1 MAVLLPE
8 SLPLGFRFRPTDEE
22 LVNHYL
28 KGKIN
33 GRINSE
39 VVVIPDV
46 DVCKCEPWD
55 LPEKS
60 VIRSDDPEWFFISPR
75 DRKYP
80 AGHRANRATEAGYWK
95 ATGKDRMIKTKPP
108 APILIGMKKTL
119 VFYRGRAPNGVRT
132 NWIIHEYRTSES
144 EFDSGEQ
151 GSFVL
156 CRLFKKPEAKSASSN
171 VDGVERNVG
180 KMESSCL
187 SPTPIRPSPGET
199 QHGTDTS
206 EEFHLTHELP
216 EPDMQENLQT
226 LVNTSDTQS
235 TGTESWLAKG
245 GDSAM
250 TYALRPEE
258 NHFNGNG
265 APVISNHVADVGSQF
280 LGPEYEQ
287 LDLDDFPHV
296 SSQMPLSKEYSIC
309 DIVDQK
315 VGSQF
320 LGPEYEQLD
329 VDDFPHVSSQML
341 LSKEYSICDIVDQ
354 KVGSQFL
361 GPEYEQLDVDDFPH
375 VSSQML
381 LSKEYSICDIVD
393 QKVGSQFLG
402 PEYEQLDVDD
412 FPHVSSQMP
421 LSKEYSICD
430 IVDQKVGSQF
440 LGPEYEQLDLDD
452 FPHVSSQM
460 PLSKEYS
467 ICDMVDQGLHE
478 DMLEICSLEVS
489 VSDFLDELLPNQ
501 DGDSLDL
508 SDTQRDSVPG
518 VVSDN
523 HICVIERVSPWD
535 SASGKES
542 GSGSD
547 ADTVAAI
554 IQDGLEFDAS
564 VCFSE
569 SASLPSGSSD
579 TENDRVTTLNQV
591 NLLLEEA
598 TAGLPLRNQSL
609 RQHVS
614 SMGSAA
620 NFWDREST
628 RKLEFIKDGFSNYLF
643 NNTER
648 PTCQAGTSETG
659 IEIRTRQ
666 HLPAL
671 DNLMAEQG
679 LAFRRLLLQKII
691 HSGSMS
697 STDSELSG
705 KTDDNETDSELSSKK
720 DDNEVKSVITEA
732 GECAEH
738 QIPEDTEVA
747 GSILLDD
754 VDSTSD
760 HDDIDTTSTEARTA
774 FSEISHESKSVLRQ
788 RTRGSHENSDKLESL
803 SLHLETPGTGSVS
816 VTRMIVVLLAVLLI
830 CVVISWYLSA

>member
-55 LPEKS
+55 LPDKS
-60 VIRSDDPEWFFISPR
+60 VIRSDDPEWFFFSPR

-80 AGHRANRATEAGYWK
+80 TGHRANRATEAGYWK
-95 ATGKDRMIKTKPP
+95 ATGRDRMIKTKPP
-108 APILIGMKKTL
+108 GAILIGMKKTL
-119 VFYRGRAPNGVRT
+119 VFYRGRAPHGVRT
-132 NWIIHEYRTSES
+132 NWIMHEYRTSES

-156 CRLFKKPEAKSASSN
+156 CRLFKKPEDKSASSN

-187 SPTPIRPSPGET
+187 SPTPVRPAPGET
-199 QHGTDTS
+199 QHGTGTLQ
-206 EEFHLTHELP
+206 EFHLIQELP

-235 TGTESWLAKG
+235 TGIESWLAKG
-245 GDSAM
+245 GDCAM
-250 TYALRPEE
+250 TYALGPEE
-258 NHFNGNG
+258 SHFNGNG
-265 APVISNHVADVGSQF
+265 APVISNHAADISAEVASQF

-309 DIVDQK
+309 DIVDQ
-315 VGSQF
+315 
-320 LGPEYEQLD
+320 
-329 VDDFPHVSSQML
+329 
-341 LSKEYSICDIVDQ
+341 
-354 KVGSQFL
+354 
-361 GPEYEQLDVDDFPH
+361 
-375 VSSQML
+375 
-381 LSKEYSICDIVD
+381 
-393 QKVGSQFLG
+393 
-402 PEYEQLDVDD
+402 
-412 FPHVSSQMP
+412 
-421 LSKEYSICD
+421 
-430 IVDQKVGSQF
+430 
-440 LGPEYEQLDLDD
+440 
-452 FPHVSSQM
+452 
-460 PLSKEYS
+460 
-467 ICDMVDQGLHE
+467 GLHE
-478 DMLEICSLEVS
+478 DMFQICSLEVS
-489 VSDFLDELLPNQ
+489 VSDFLDELLSNQ
-501 DGDSLDL
+501 DGDSIEV
-508 SDTQRDSVPG
+508 SDTHRGSVPR
-518 VVSDN
+518 VASDGY
-523 HICVIERVSPWD
+523 ICMIEKVSPSD
-535 SASGKES
+535 SASGNES

-554 IQDGLEFDAS
+554 IQDGLEFDAGA
-564 VCFSE
+564 CFSE

-579 TENDRVTTLNQV
+579 IDNDNAYPVTTVNQV

-598 TAGLPLRNQSL
+598 KAGLHLRNQSL

-620 NFWDREST
+620 NFWDQEST
-628 RKLEFIKDGFSNYLF
+628 RKLEFIKDGLSNSLF
-643 NNTER
+643 NDTER
-648 PTCQAGTSETG
+648 PTCQASTSGTG

-671 DNLMAEQG
+671 DKLMAEQG
-679 LAFRRLLLQKII
+679 LAFRRLLLQRII
-691 HSGSMS
+691 HTGSMS
-697 STDSELSG
+697 STESELSS

-720 DDNEVKSVITEA
+720 DENEVESVITEA

-747 GSILLDD
+747 GSIFLDD
-754 VDSTSD
+754 VDGTCD
-760 HDDIDTTSTEARTA
+760 HDDTASTEARIVS
-774 FSEISHESKSVLRQ
+774 SEISCESKSVLRQ
-788 RTRGSHENSDKLESL
+788 RTRGTHENPDKLEGL
-803 SLHLETPGTGSVS
+803 SLHSETPGTGSVS

-830 CVVISWYLSA
+830 CVVISRYLSS